1 MGESQKSIIVIGS
14 GPIRIGQGIE
24 FDYCTVHCVWAIQ
37 EAGYKAI
44 VINNN
49 PETVSTD
56 FDTSDTLYF
65 DPLTIEDV
73 LNIIEQENAEG
84 VMVQFGGQTAINLAA
99 QLHAAGIKIF
109 GTPSSAIDDAEDR
122 DLFEK
127 ILSELNVPK
136 PPGRAVISS
145 EQAVVV
151 ASEIGYPVLVRP
163 SFVLGGRA
171 MEIIYDEEELQHYM
185 RYVGE
190 VSPKAPI
197 LVDKYVTGGE
207 SEVDVICDGEVCLL
221 PGIMEHIERAG
232 VHSGDSRAV
241 YPPQTMSQNLQNQ
254 IVDIATRM
262 SLRLG
267 IRGIMNIQFVTADD
281 TAYVLEANP
290 RASRTVPYLSKI
302 TGVPMVKLATQ
313 AALGVKLRDCGY
325 EGGLVKTT
333 PLIAVKAPVFSFLK
347 LTKVDPILGPEMKST
362 GEIMGIDTDF
372 GRALY
377 KAMVAAGI
385 NCPSKGSVLVTV
397 ADSDKEEALEIVQ
410 GFVKRGFKI
419 YATGGTWTYLADHGV
434 EATRVAKLHEGSPN
448 PVELIESKQVDLLI
462 NTLTRNRQIELEAR
476 QIRRASIEMG
486 IPCLTS
492 LDTARALL
500 TGLEAFDS
508 DQEIGVHTVEEYV
521 KGV

>member
-1 MGESQKSIIVIGS
+1 
-14 GPIRIGQGIE
+14 
-24 FDYCTVHCVWAIQ
+24 
-37 EAGYKAI
+37 
-44 VINNN
+44 
-49 PETVSTD
+49 
-56 FDTSDTLYF
+56 
-65 DPLTIEDV
+65 
-73 LNIIEQENAEG
+73 
-84 VMVQFGGQTAINLAA
+84 
-99 QLHAAGIKIF
+99 
-109 GTPSSAIDDAEDR
+109 
-122 DLFEK
+122 
-127 ILSELNVPK
+127 
-136 PPGRAVISS
+136 
-145 EQAVVV
+145 
-151 ASEIGYPVLVRP
+151 
-163 SFVLGGRA
+163 
-171 MEIIYDEEELQHYM
+171 
-185 RYVGE
+185 
-190 VSPKAPI
+190 
-197 LVDKYVTGGE
+197 
-207 SEVDVICDGEVCLL
+207 
-221 PGIMEHIERAG
+221 
-232 VHSGDSRAV
+232 
-241 YPPQTMSQNLQNQ
+241 
-254 IVDIATRM
+254 M